1 MTFSADGT
9 CHRSINYNSHHVHLK
24 AESYKLQD
32 GTEKKRVTRFFGIH
46 SALDAS
52 SEEAMKDWDKC
63 FDSIVDIFN
72 CSPFGKQTGDFL
84 RTVEILLKICGMNSD
99 HCKKEKKDAHL
110 MEQKKAQA
118 TYQTLGEKEIL
129 ESSNEDL
136 MPYFLEANKEMIES
150 VGGKNKWDSLPEH
163 QQKEHLAKMMEQLVI
178 KLGKEAY
185 EMLSDQ
191 EKEILKLF
199 IWAGCGCH
207 KDLNT
212 VRGGYAAVM

>member
-1 MTFSADGT
+1 
-9 CHRSINYNSHHVHLK
+9 
-24 AESYKLQD
+24 
-32 GTEKKRVTRFFGIH
+32 
-46 SALDAS
+46 
-52 SEEAMKDWDKC
+52 
-63 FDSIVDIFN
+63 
-72 CSPFGKQTGDFL
+72 
-84 RTVEILLKICGMNSD
+84 
-99 HCKKEKKDAHL
+99 
-110 MEQKKAQA
+110 MEQKKAEA

-129 ESSNEDL
+129 ESSNEEL

-191 EKEILKLF
+191 EKKILKLF

-212 VRGGYAAVM
+212 IRGGYAAVMQWWIDNDVEPPVLLANRDNAAVLKEISSKDDSPTPAQE